1 MPCVRFHDQLGRVD
15 TQITANEQ
23 ILDRRRSTSTS
34 EMARVASENYHTPTF
49 SIFPALRKDLIARMG
64 LLEVAVVVLR
74 AEAANAEDMC
84 DRK

>member
-1 MPCVRFHDQLGRVD
+1 
-15 TQITANEQ
+15 
-23 ILDRRRSTSTS
+23 
-34 EMARVASENYHTPTF
+34 MARVASENYHTPTF